1 MIILPIKLKETK
13 RPIWKYI
20 VHIHTIHIGMGSKHC
35 GHVAY
40 QIKGNETS
48 NMEIFCLYT
57 HHPHWD
63 GVKRSKHCDHV
74 AYQIKGNETS
84 NMEIFS
90 HTHTAIHIGM
100 GSKGQN
106 IVVMSPIK
114 LKETKRPPWK
124 CFAYTH
130 TMHIGMGSKG
140 QNIVV
145 MLPIKLK

>member
-13 RPIWKYI
+13 RPIWKYF
-20 VHIHTIHIGMGSKHC
+20 VHTHTIHIGMGSKHC

-63 GVKRSKHCDHV
+63 GVQRSKHCDHV

-84 NMEIFS
+84 NMEMFCL
-90 HTHTAIHIGM
+90 HTYNAHWDGVK
-100 GSKGQN
+100 GSKPCGHVAYQIKGN
-106 IVVMSPIK
+106 EMSNMEI
-114 LKETKRPPWK
+114 
-124 CFAYTH
+124 Y
-130 TMHIGMGSKG
+130 
-140 QNIVV
+140 
-145 MLPIKLK
+145 